1 MDIDKLRGELEI
13 DEGICH
19 HVYLDHLGYPT
30 FGIGHLIVEGDPE
43 YPGTEGEPVSPDRVI
58 EAFEADLEGVLLDC
72 KKLYVD
78 FDELPEKVSE
88 LAQNT
93 VRELLLEGAEVVD
106 PIQNISPN
114 NLVEVISKLQTF
126 RQSLMKY
133 DMQLADYVTLL
144 ANYEKARLNIMT
156 EEEVEEE
163 VTDESESG

>member
-1 MDIDKLRGELEI
+1 MNIDKLRGELEI

-78 FDELPEKVSE
+78 FDELPEE
-88 LAQNT
+88 AQHIIANMMFNMGLT
-93 VRELLLEGAEVVD
+93 RLSKFKGMKRGVD
-106 PIQNISPN
+106 NRDWNQAADEMVDSRWYEQVTNRANRLVDRMRNIEHS
-114 NLVEVISKLQTF
+114 
-126 RQSLMKY
+126 
-133 DMQLADYVTLL
+133 
-144 ANYEKARLNIMT
+144 
-156 EEEVEEE
+156 
-163 VTDESESG
+163 